1 MPPDASSD
9 SDSAVCRCGHA
20 VGHPLVI
27 GEARY
32 SLFHY
37 CLGLFM
43 GSSAG
48 DPKSVV
54 FTCALCGDV
63 VAESTDRAVIMAH
76 RN

>member
-1 MPPDASSD
+1 MPPESAPPADAVTCS
-9 SDSAVCRCGHA
+9 CGHT

-27 GEARY
+27 GEAKY

-54 FTCALCGDV
+54 FTCALCGEV
-63 VAESTDRAVIMAH
+63 VAESRDRDVIMAH